1 LTGSLYACQTSRIIM
16 LNFRVVTK
24 EHEELVHIYYS
35 ALNFRDVMTAT
46 GKLSVNVIVSDR
58 LKQVR
63 KKTFFYSH
71 LLETI
76 CMKSIGLFQICF

>member
-1 LTGSLYACQTSRIIM
+1 MLY
-16 LNFRVVTK
+16 FRAITK
-24 EHEELVHIYYS
+24 ANEELVHIYYS

-46 GKLSVNVIVSDR
+46 GKLALYMSVSDW

-63 KKTFFYSH
+63 KESFVYSH

-76 CMKSIGLFQICF
+76 YMNIIGIFLICF